1 MPASSEAN
9 LSELILTPGETTLAQ
24 LENVWR
30 NRLAVRLADS
40 ARPGIAASAARIEAA
55 ANGNAPVYGVNT
67 GFGKLASIKIE
78 TRDTATLQR
87 NLILSHCCG
96 VGEPVEP
103 ETVRLIMVLKLLSLG
118 RGASGVR
125 PEVIALIEAMLSKGV
140 LPVIP
145 AQGSVGASGD
155 LAPLAHMA
163 ATMLG
168 EGRATYQGRE
178 MASAQALAK
187 ADLAPVVLAAKEGLA
202 LINGT
207 QVSTAFAL
215 AGLFDAFA
223 SARAALVVSAMSTDA
238 IMGSTAPFLDEIHT
252 LRGHRG
258 QILAAKVIRDLMAG
272 SEIRESHRDGD
283 TRVQDPYCIRCQP
296 QVTGACIDLLWQAA
310 RTLEIESNAATDNP
324 LVLVGADL
332 IVSGGNFH
340 AEPVAFAADQIALA
354 VAEIGAISQRRIALM
369 VDPALSHDLPP
380 FLTPDP
386 GLNSGLMIA
395 EVTSAALMSENKHL
409 ATPCSTDST
418 PTSANQEDHVSMAA
432 HGARRLK
439 RMNANLSQI
448 LGIEALCA
456 AAGVEFRT
464 PLKTSDTLRAVIA
477 RLRET
482 VPPLEQD
489 RYLAPDLAE
498 AANLI
503 REGELVAAVAPELLA
518 EVCA

>member
-1 MPASSEAN
+1 M
-9 LSELILTPGETTLAQ
+9 SELILTPGDTTLAQ
-24 LENVWR
+24 LETVWR
-30 NRLAVRLADS
+30 TGRPVRLADS

-55 ANGNAPVYGVNT
+55 ANGDQPVYGVNT
-67 GFGKLASIKIE
+67 GFGKLASIKIASK
-78 TRDTATLQR
+78 DTATLQR

-118 RGASGVR
+118 RGASGIR
-125 PEVIALIEAMLSKGV
+125 PEVIALIESMLARGV

-145 AQGSVGASGD
+145 SQGSVGASGD

-163 ATMLG
+163 AAMLG
-168 EGRATYQGRE
+168 EGRATFEGVE
-178 MASAQALAK
+178 MPAAQALTA
-187 ADLAPVVLAAKEGLA
+187 AGLSPVVLAAKEGLA

-215 AGLFDAFA
+215 VGLWQAFA
-223 SARAALVVSAMSTDA
+223 SARAALVVSSMSTDA
-238 IMGSTAPFLDEIHT
+238 IMGSTAPFFDEIHQ

-258 QILAAKVIRDLMAG
+258 QITAARAIRGLMEGSAIRD
-272 SEIRESHRDGD
+272 SHREGD
-283 TRVQDPYCIRCQP
+283 SRVQDPYCIRCQP

-324 LVLVGADL
+324 LVLTGEGG

-354 VAEIGAISQRRIALM
+354 IAEIGAISQRRIALM
-369 VDPALSHDLPP
+369 VDPTLSHDLPP
-380 FLTPDP
+380 FLTPEP

-409 ATPCSTDST
+409 ANPCSTDST

-432 HGARRLK
+432 HGARRLL
-439 RMNANLSQI
+439 RMNANLAQI
-448 LGIEALCA
+448 IGIEAMCA
-456 AAGVEFRT
+456 GAGIEFRA
-464 PLKTSDTLRAVIA
+464 PLLTS
-477 RLRET
+477 
-482 VPPLEQD
+482 PPLQAALTKLRQTIPPVVQD

-498 AANLI
+498 AARLV
-503 REGELVAAVAPELLA
+503 REDVLTGAVPADLLQEIHA
-518 EVCA
+518 